1 MYKKIKPFLKKNSLT
16 LNRNSITNFL
26 WYYMKIIRKTK
37 TYFKKT
43 TIKPWFSWQLSLLQV
58 VYFEKSV
65 PF

>member
-26 WYYMKIIRKTK
+26 GYYIKIIRKTK

-43 TIKPWFSWQLSLLQV
+43 TMKP
-58 VYFEKSV
+58 
-65 PF
+65 